1 MKWNEIRDNYNN
13 KWVLIEMLKANS
25 VSGKRII
32 EDMSVIGA
40 YENGNE
46 ALKNYSIRHKADK
59 TKEMYVYN
67 TSKEVLDID
76 ERLWIRDKWNIRH

>member
-13 KWVLIEMLKANS
+13 KWVLIEALKANS
-25 VSGKRII
+25 VSGKRVI
-32 EDMSVIGA
+32 EDMSVIGV

-59 TKEMYVYN
+59 TKEMYVYS
-67 TSKEVLDID
+67 TSKKTLDID
-76 ERLWIRDKWNIRH
+76 ERLWIGVRRNG